1 MDAKKK
7 IEQLRHLA
15 LQDPTDHLTWYML
28 GRELIADEQHDEA
41 AKALERCCSLKP
53 DYTAAYRQWG
63 DALRKGNRPAE
74 AAAAYRKGIDVA
86 EMTGDLQAGMEM
98 SVFLKKL
105 KE

>member
-7 IEQLRHLA
+7 IDQLRHLA

-28 GRELIADEQHDEA
+28 GRELIADAQHGEA

-63 DALRKGNRPAE
+63 DALRKAERPAE
-74 AAAAYRKGIDVA
+74 AAEVYRKGIEVA
-86 EMTGDLQAGMEM
+86 EKTGDLQAGKEM
-98 SVFLKKL
+98 RVFLEKL
-105 KE
+105 G